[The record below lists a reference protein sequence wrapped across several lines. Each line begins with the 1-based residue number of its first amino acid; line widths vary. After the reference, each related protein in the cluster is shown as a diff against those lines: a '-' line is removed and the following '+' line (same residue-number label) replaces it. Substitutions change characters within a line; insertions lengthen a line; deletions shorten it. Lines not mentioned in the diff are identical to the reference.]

1 MRFLYDYQNEPAE
14 RFIERGNLLCAL
26 DTGGGKT
33 AIAIACAEELLE
45 FGRISRVL
53 IVCPT
58 GLKDQWAQALA
69 KFTSLPT
76 SPRKVK
82 SETIE
87 IAAAPGCVIIDGTP
101 ARKRAQ
107 YDIALGPNC
116 EYVICGYDNIV
127 DEWRQV
133 RKLRCDMVVLDE
145 ATAIKSFTSERSQ
158 HIKLRVRPPYRLA
171 LTATPIDNKPEE
183 VFSIMQWVDPEVL
196 GDADMFELAYITRD
210 YAGRVIEYKNL
221 DVLHK
226 KLEPAMFRMSIDHP
240 ELDEHLPNRE
250 YETWTVPIGGRSRAF
265 YNEMG
270 WQLVDAIDN
279 MMPGAGF
286 DLGAYYAGLK
296 KDINGSAGKVAG
308 LLTVLEMFLDSP
320 ELVVIS
326 ARKYRES
333 NGQHGSSTANDWWT
347 DTFGLTAAKLNY
359 LTYNIESFLTRKD
372 DKFIIFSKYKE
383 MVEQIAERFRGDFF
397 GLSLVTYHG
406 SMTKLARAEA
416 KAKFQ
421 QDPDCRIFISSDAG
435 GVGVDLPQANWLINY
450 DIPLSYGSAH
460 QRNGRHI
467 RVSSEHEMVHV
478 VNMVCERTI
487 EERTLDRVYFKE
499 DVSNA
504 VLDGKVAKSGRLQND
519 VSTLR
524 QWLVDTLDPRV

>member
-1 MRFLYDYQNEPAE
+1 MRFLYDYQVPPAE

-33 AIAIACAEELLE
+33 AISIACAEELMEL
-45 FGRISRVL
+45 GRVTRVL

-58 GLKDQWAQALA
+58 GLKEQWAQALA
-69 KFTSLPT
+69 KFTNLPT
-76 SPRKVK
+76 RQKKVK

-87 IAAAPGCVIIDGTP
+87 ITASPGCVIIDGTP
-101 ARKRAQ
+101 DQKRAQ
-107 YDIALGPNC
+107 YRDALGPDC
-116 EYVICGYDNIV
+116 EYVICGYDNVV
-127 DEWRQV
+127 DEWRAI
-133 RKLRCDMVVLDE
+133 RKLRCELVVLDE
-145 ATAIKSFTSERSQ
+145 ATAIKSFTSDRSQ
-158 HIKLRVRPPYRLA
+158 HFKTRVRPPYRLA

-183 VFSIMQWVDPEVL
+183 AYSIMQWVDPDVL
-196 GDADMFELAYITRD
+196 GDAEMFELAYITRD

-226 KLEPAMFRMSIDHP
+226 KLEPAMFRMSMDHP
-240 ELDEHLPNRE
+240 ELDVHLPDRKF
-250 YETWTVPIGGRSRAF
+250 ETWTVPIGGQTRAL
-265 YNEMG
+265 YNELG

-279 MMPGAGF
+279 LMPGAGF
-286 DLGAYYAGLK
+286 DLGAYYAGRK
-296 KDINGSAGKVAG
+296 KNVTGSAGKVAG
-308 LLTVLEMFLDSP
+308 LHTVLEMFLDSP

-359 LTYNIESFLTRKD
+359 LTYNVGSFLTRG
-372 DKFIIFSKYKE
+372 DKIIIFSQYKE
-383 MVEQIAERFRGDFF
+383 MVEQIAERFRADFD

-406 SMTKLARAEA
+406 SMTKTARLEA

-421 QDPDCRIFISSDAG
+421 QDPDCKVFISSDAG

-450 DIPLSYGSAH
+450 DIPWSYGSAH

-467 RVSSEHEMVHV
+467 RVSSEHELVHI

-487 EERTLDRVYFKE
+487 DERKLAQVYFKE

-504 VLDGKVAKSGRLQND
+504 VLDGKMAPSGKLQND

-524 QWLVDTLDPRV
+524 SWLVDTLDPRV